1 MRARSHA
8 PRTVRE
14 KGEAAMNYYAELEP
28 YDFKNIH
35 SEIEKKPGPIAVRFD
50 VNSPVGK
57 NGRISQQNGN
67 VNLRLEEYGYLIRA
81 YSKLGPLILMGHQGR
96 KNPPGTKPDKDFVN
110 LLDHHHILSY
120 ISGIRIHFV
129 EWAEGED
136 WEEYSRNV
144 EKHVRTLRR
153 GEAVLMDNLRIWDFE
168 KKFNPESCQYIPF
181 FEDLDLA
188 AYVNDGL
195 PLWHR
200 DDSSLM
206 FGRHVAPAYIGHV
219 SMRELRVQHK
229 IMHDAGKKVIII
241 GGKKPKFEAIP
252 HLADRMDIL
261 TGGITGILTA
271 QLSGY
276 DVGPLNERLLDE
288 TFRGLDREIGEYE
301 AIVDEH
307 GVDHPVDF
315 VVSQR
320 NNLSRSNRINVP
332 IGDLTKPEYEEYEI
346 FDIGCETVKRY
357 TRRINQGG
365 YDWRIRAGPEGVFEE
380 GFDNG
385 IKLIENLLGT
395 GFVAIGGDTVE
406 ELQRYE
412 LCKPIMYSDGAV
424 LLGGGSH
431 LAGFAGLPYPS
442 IEDLIAN
449 GCVRW

>member
-1 MRARSHA
+1 MSYFS
-8 PRTVRE
+8 
-14 KGEAAMNYYAELEP
+14 KLEP

-35 SEIEKKPGPIAVRFD
+35 SEIEKRPGLVAVRFD

-67 VNLRLEEYGYLIRA
+67 VNLRLEEYGYLIRV
-81 YSKLGPLILMGHQGR
+81 YSKLGPIILMGHQGR
-96 KNPPGTKPDKDFVN
+96 KNPLNMKPDKNYVN
-110 LLDHHHILSY
+110 LLDHHRILSY

-129 EWAEGED
+129 EWAEGEN
-136 WEEYSRNV
+136 WEEYSKNV
-144 EKHVRTLRR
+144 EKHTRTLKK

-168 KKFNPESCQYIPF
+168 KEFEPKSCPYIPF
-181 FEDLDLA
+181 FEDVGLA

-206 FGRHVAPAYIGHV
+206 FGRHVAPTFIGHI
-219 SMRELRVQHK
+219 SMKELRVQHK
-229 IMHDAGKKVIII
+229 IMHDDGKKVIII

-252 HLADRMDIL
+252 NLADKMDIL

-276 DVGPLNERLLDE
+276 DVGPLNEKLLDE
-288 TFRGLDREIGEYE
+288 TFDGLEGEMRKYGAVVE
-301 AIVDEH
+301 EYDV
-307 GVDHPVDF
+307 GHPVDF
-315 VVSQR
+315 VVSQA
-320 NNLSRSNRINVP
+320 NNLSHSNRVNVS
-332 IGDLTKPEYEEYEI
+332 IGDLTKPKYEEYEI
-346 FDIGCETVKRY
+346 FDIGCETVKVY
-357 TRRINQGG
+357 TRRINQGR

-380 GFDNG
+380 DFDNG

-406 ELQRYE
+406 ELQKFE

-424 LLGGGSH
+424 LLGGGAH

-442 IEDLIAN
+442 IEDLIKN